1 MRVAILED
9 DTDQS
14 DILSAWLEA
23 SQIES
28 KVYVSGADML
38 RELKTDNFDVLVVD
52 WELPDISGL
61 EVVRAVRE
69 TQEWPVPILFLTQRD
84 SEEDIVAGLQA
95 GADDYMA
102 KPAKQAEFVARLNAL
117 DRRSRQFRGQDVLVT
132 EGFFKLDP
140 QARKI
145 WRGDEL
151 ISVTDKDFDLALFL
165 FRNIGRLLSR
175 GYLLEEVWGL
185 NQEVN
190 TRTVD
195 THVSR
200 IRKKLGISPEEC
212 GLQIKTI
219 YQHGYRLERIEA

>member
-1 MRVAILED
+1 MRIAILED
-9 DTDQS
+9 DVEQAEL
-14 DILSAWLEA
+14 ISAWLE
-23 SQIES
+23 SSEIES
-28 KVYVSGADML
+28 KVYTSGQDMM
-38 RELKTDNFDVLVVD
+38 RELKSDNYDVLVVD
-52 WELPDISGL
+52 WVLPDMDGL
-61 EVVRAVRE
+61 QVVRAVRQ
-69 TQEWPVPILFLTQRD
+69 TQEWPIPILFLTQRD
-84 SEEDIVAGLQA
+84 AEEDIVAGLAA
-95 GADDYMA
+95 GADDYMV

-132 EGFFKLDP
+132 EGVFKLDP
-140 QARKI
+140 QARKV
-145 WRGDEL
+145 WRGDEQ

-219 YQHGYRLERIEA
+219 YQHGYRLERVTD